1 MSRGNISQN
10 IDVYSL
16 NVILRQNIALLI
28 KMKCFFFVLI
38 HSVQVIPI
46 VQPRQ
51 HPTAEHQ
58 QLVAVAQHVV

>member
-10 IDVYSL
+10 IDVYSP
-16 NVILRQNIALLI
+16 NVLRQNIALLI

-58 QLVAVAQHVV
+58 SQEHQP

>member
-10 IDVYSL
+10 IDVYSP
-16 NVILRQNIALLI
+16 NVLRQNIALLI

-46 VQPRQ
+46 AQPRQ

-58 QLVAVAQHVV
+58 RLEV

>member
-16 NVILRQNIALLI
+16 NVILRQNNALLI
-28 KMKCFFFVLI
+28 EMKCFFFVLI

-46 VQPRQ
+46 AQPRQ

-58 QLVAVAQHVV
+58 SQEHQP

>member
-16 NVILRQNIALLI
+16 NVLRQNIALLI

-58 QLVAVAQHVV
+58 RQEA

>member
-16 NVILRQNIALLI
+16 NVHIMNITLLI

-46 VQPRQ
+46 AQPRQ

-58 QLVAVAQHVV
+58 PVVQHVV

>member
-16 NVILRQNIALLI
+16 NVLRQNIALLI

-58 QLVAVAQHVV
+58 HVFHHVV